1 MNYVTRNSFMG
12 RDGSELP
19 LVLAS
24 SSPRRRDLLPYLG
37 LPFKVN
43 PPQIEEKRKSGE
55 TPKEMVIRLAIEKAS
70 VIAQQL
76 SAGLVIGADS
86 VVVFGP
92 QVLGKPKTI
101 TEAVQMLEMLRGGKH
116 RVMTG
121 VSVIDVVN
129 ECKMF
134 IVEETIVS
142 MREYSRGEL
151 EKYAFSGGSMD
162 KAGAY
167 AIQDSTF
174 SPVAQVNGCYT
185 NAVGLPLC
193 RLSEMLGKC
202 GISVDSRV
210 SAIDRQNCFFCK
222 QARGYEDWTS

>member
-1 MNYVTRNSFMG
+1 MNHMTSNSCMD
-12 RDGSELP
+12 RDGFEPP

-24 SSPRRRDLLPYLG
+24 SSPRRRDLLPYLE
-37 LPFKVN
+37 LPFEVH
-43 PPQIEEKRKSGE
+43 PPQIEEKQKSGE

-70 VIAQQL
+70 AIAEKL
-76 SAGLVIGADS
+76 SVGLVIGADS
-86 VVVFGP
+86 VVVFGHK
-92 QVLGKPKTI
+92 VLGKPKTT

-116 RVMTG
+116 SVMTG
-121 VSVIDVVN
+121 VSVIDVVKGSTTFN
-129 ECKMF
+129 
-134 IVEETIVS
+134 VEESIVS

-151 EKYAFSGGSMD
+151 EKYAFSGVCMD

-193 RLSEMLGKC
+193 RLSEMLKKF
-202 GISVDSRV
+202 GISVNSRIN
-210 SAIDRQNCFFCK
+210 ALDKQNCFFCK
-222 QARGYEDWTS
+222 QARGYKNWTS